1 MKELTKEDWARI
13 DAKLE
18 EYGKELKEEA
28 NRLRPYTEVLRK
40 RLKSEFPLNV
50 TKDDFS
56 NAVCLDFGHGYDI
69 TVYVNEKQPLEYSWN
84 IGEQDLMNDGFI
96 GSVKNKYYTIDEVIK
111 FLNSIKDWL

>member
-1 MKELTKEDWARI
+1 MKELTEADWARI

-40 RLKSEFPLNV
+40 RLTTEFPSNV
-50 TKDDFS
+50 IKDDFS

-69 TVYVNEKQPLEYSWN
+69 TVYVNEKQPLEYSWD

-96 GSVKNKYYTIDEVIK
+96 GSVKNKYYTIDELIK
-111 FLNSIKDWL
+111 FLNSIKEWL